1 VLSVK
6 LFAAIRSLP
15 QRLTDVI
22 KSHTLI
28 VKQPAISYGR
38 GM

>member
-15 QRLTDVI
+15 HRPTDVI

-28 VKQPAISYGR
+28 VKQPAIPYGR